1 MLPPRAAG
9 SRRRPEAGARAL
21 DHGGAA
27 RNRSR
32 EIASLS
38 ARLTRGHSAAA
49 TINAKRRQFYYRC
62 HRKRA
67 GSGASV
73 KRSLTAEKQYHQ
85 PTRGSWSGLQAVRGS
100 EACIPEMQDC
110 GAPDRSRLQR
120 NDFSTLGVAV
130 SAAAR
135 RVVSFLCRGERDGT
149 DHYRFSAEQQSRRRL
164 PNLAQMRA
172 PGSGPRCAR
181 PGTSAGVSSAPRL
194 TFAFAG
200 GSSAWGQTH
209 HARLRERANL
219 VSKGSKMWRSASP
232 RYSSST
238 PTSFTSFFA
247 R

>member
-27 RNRSR
+27 RTGSR

-110 GAPDRSRLQR
+110 GAPDRSRLRR
-120 NDFSTLGVAV
+120 NERANDHARAGRSCSVRRIHSPRTAVGRRRPRTVRLGRENPRFPSETFAA
-130 SAAAR
+130 SAACFCRLAAR
-135 RVVSFLCRGERDGT
+135 RASRAGSRPGSDSMPGAFVGASHPDKEP
-149 DHYRFSAEQQSRRRL
+149 QQS
-164 PNLAQMRA
+164 
-172 PGSGPRCAR
+172 
-181 PGTSAGVSSAPRL
+181 
-194 TFAFAG
+194 
-200 GSSAWGQTH
+200 
-209 HARLRERANL
+209 
-219 VSKGSKMWRSASP
+219 
-232 RYSSST
+232 
-238 PTSFTSFFA
+238 
-247 R
+247 